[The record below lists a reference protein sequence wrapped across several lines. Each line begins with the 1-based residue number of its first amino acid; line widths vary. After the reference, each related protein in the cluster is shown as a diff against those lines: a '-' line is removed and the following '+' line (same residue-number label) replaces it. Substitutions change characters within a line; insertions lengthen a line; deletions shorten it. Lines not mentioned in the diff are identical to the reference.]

1 MTASRVEPTPQ
12 RTALV
17 VDDELVVRTVLRRFF
32 GRHGWQVLEAENG
45 EGALE
50 ILAGETLPDVVICD
64 LNLPGLSGTAFC
76 RRAIELRPQ
85 LASRLVLTSGDPLS
99 AAAALDR
106 EHLDCPVLAK
116 PFTLSDLDRILD
128 TLSCAA

>member
-1 MTASRVEPTPQ
+1 MTASRVPPTPQ

-32 GRHGWQVLEAENG
+32 ARHGWQVLEAENG
-45 EGALE
+45 ECALDM
-50 ILAGETLPDVVICD
+50 LAGETLPDLVICD

-76 RRAIELRPQ
+76 KRVTELRPQ

-99 AAAALDR
+99 AAAALSK
-106 EHLDCPVLAK
+106 ENLDCPVLAK
-116 PFTLSDLDRILD
+116 PFTLSDLGHLLDRL
-128 TLSCAA
+128 TCAA

>member
-1 MTASRVEPTPQ
+1 MTASRAEPTHP

-32 GRHGWQVLEAENG
+32 ARHGWQVLEADNG

-50 ILAGETLPDVVICD
+50 ILASEMLPDVVICD
-64 LNLPGLSGTAFC
+64 LNLPGLSGTTFC
-76 RRAIELRPQ
+76 RRVTELRPQ
-85 LASRLVLTSGDPLS
+85 LASRLVLTSGDPLT
-99 AAAALDR
+99 AAAALAR
-106 EHLDCPVLAK
+106 ENLDCPVLAK

-128 TLSCAA
+128 TFFCAA